1 VTLHIRALGDWT
13 KRLYEL
19 DSKGLENVK
28 NDVEVGNIVEG
39 GLRTNQM
46 EERKEDNKQDT
57 MVTLS
62 RSISITVEG
71 PYGLPSIDLGGY
83 YKVYLFIAGGIGEDY
98 LLNY

>member
-1 VTLHIRALGDWT
+1 MTLHIRALGDWT
-13 KRLYEL
+13 KQVYAL

-28 NDVEVGNIVEG
+28 NDGEVGNILEEG
-39 GLRTNQM
+39 VRTDQM

-57 MVTLS
+57 MLTLS

-71 PYGLPSIDLGGY
+71 PYGLPSIDLGGH

-98 LLNY
+98 MSNY